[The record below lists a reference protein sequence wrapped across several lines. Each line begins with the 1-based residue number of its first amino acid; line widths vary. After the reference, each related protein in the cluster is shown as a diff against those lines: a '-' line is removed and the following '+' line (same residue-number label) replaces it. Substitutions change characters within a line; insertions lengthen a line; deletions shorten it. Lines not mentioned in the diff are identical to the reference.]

1 MTSWTSDLSHNSYT
15 TSLTIFIVLEMV
27 HSDTIIDIK
36 SLLGHY
42 DLHSQLTVIAMS
54 LAIF

>member
-1 MTSWTSDLSHNSYT
+1 MTSWTSDLSHNSDT

-36 SLLGHY
+36 SLLGYY
-42 DLHSQLTVIAMS
+42 DLHSQLTVIGMS